1 MKKRQIMMPFL
12 AACIAFNACS
22 KDEKP
27 VEPVVIGQDTTTN
40 VSADTTKV
48 VPNPN
53 LSLSLRRDLL

>member
-1 MKKRQIMMPFL
+1 MPFL

-22 KDEKP
+22 KDEKS